1 MKTMKV
7 YIKPW
12 VEALEEAKKHEGF
25 VNFFPDHFLTVQ
37 KFWAFLATRVTGG
50 IFARL

>member
-1 MKTMKV
+1 MKV

-12 VEALEEAKKHEGF
+12 VEALKEAKKHEGF
-25 VNFFPDHFLTVQ
+25 VNFFLTAQ
-37 KFWAFLATRVTGG
+37 KFWAFLAAWVTGD